1 MLVHLTIFGRPN
13 IAKIYSKL
21 AEFLTN
27 LNQKYLDTANQAIAY
42 CLKTKST
49 AIKYFSEVNRA
60 YIYFK
65 NPKGEDITFYRA
77 FNAAFTD
84 YKETK

>member
-1 MLVHLTIFGRPN
+1 MLTHLTVFKRPN
-13 IAKIYSKL
+13 IAKTHSKL
-21 AEFLTN
+21 AKFLTN
-27 LNQKYLDTANQAIAY
+27 PNQKHFNTANQAIAY

-49 AIKYFSEVNRA
+49 AIKYFSKVYST

-77 FNAAFTD
+77 FNIAFID
-84 YKETK
+84 HKETK